1 VPGLHVLHD
10 ELIGAEASH
19 ELDPVKVVI
28 DLSELGIS
36 GYQAADWL
44 RANRAVDVGL
54 SDHRRIEAQLSIAD
68 DPATARVLVD
78 ALTDLSRAGRELP
91 EPPAIDLPSPGDLE
105 LDTVMLPRDAFFAR
119 TEDVPAKEA
128 VGRICAEQITPYPPG
143 IPVLLPGG
151 RIGQDALDYL
161 LTGVHSGM
169 VLPDP
174 TDPQL
179 ETVRV
184 VR

>member
-1 VPGLHVLHD
+1 
-10 ELIGAEASH
+10 
-19 ELDPVKVVI
+19 
-28 DLSELGIS
+28 
-36 GYQAADWL
+36 
-44 RANRAVDVGL
+44 
-54 SDHRRIEAQLSIAD
+54 
-68 DPATARVLVD
+68 
-78 ALTDLSRAGRELP
+78 
-91 EPPAIDLPSPGDLE
+91 
-105 LDTVMLPRDAFFAR
+105 MLPRDAFFAR

-143 IPVLLPGG
+143 IPVLLPGE

-161 LTGVHSGM
+161 LSGVQSGM

-184 VR
+184 VA